1 MSRKKIGPEGLIEEA
16 EAAVETNAEEV
27 KEAEALA
34 QGESEE
40 AEPLSE
46 AEAEEDITDDD
57 SEEEYEEENDSDDE
71 EYEEEYEIADD
82 DESDIAVEVDN
93 EELEELNKSEAAQE
107 DIEEEEDTDDEI
119 EEAEAET
126 ETETESHIDD
136 DKPYVKV
143 KVRAKTKDRSDE
155 KAADKKKASVRAKGK
170 FKPLSFY
177 DINGKRKAEKD
188 LNPVEMML
196 RDAHIRHIPI
206 KGTVVSAE
214 ADSGLGAYALISV
227 EKDNTYECVYIK
239 AADMGIGYADML
251 ELERRRYANAHNG
264 REDERTIYRMADR
277 RAKKRISNMLG
288 TQILFV
294 IDGGEGGII
303 VGNRSKIQIKRR
315 RKYCFPEDGV
325 APRLKVGKTYK
336 VPISMVTSSAIH
348 VDLFGY
354 EIKLEA
360 KDISADFIYNLK
372 ERYHAGDHIMLIV
385 TDIQGYDEVDTSTTK
400 KFART
405 SDNLKIT
412 VTTYEALHR
421 NKIIEKNLKRY
432 KRGAVVMGEVSF
444 TGPSGI
450 CNVKLR
456 NGCVGTCFTTNI
468 RPTPIKGDRVKFYVD
483 HLDEDTRTLRGQI
496 IDFC

>member
-119 EEAEAET
+119 EEAETET

-251 ELERRRYANAHNG
+251 
-264 REDERTIYRMADR
+264 DR
-277 RAKKRISNMLG
+277 KS
-288 TQILFV
+288 
-294 IDGGEGGII
+294 
-303 VGNRSKIQIKRR
+303 
-315 RKYCFPEDGV
+315 
-325 APRLKVGKTYK
+325 
-336 VPISMVTSSAIH
+336 
-348 VDLFGY
+348 
-354 EIKLEA
+354 
-360 KDISADFIYNLK
+360 
-372 ERYHAGDHIMLIV
+372 
-385 TDIQGYDEVDTSTTK
+385 
-400 KFART
+400 
-405 SDNLKIT
+405 
-412 VTTYEALHR
+412 
-421 NKIIEKNLKRY
+421 
-432 KRGAVVMGEVSF
+432 VV
-444 TGPSGI
+444 
-450 CNVKLR
+450 
-456 NGCVGTCFTTNI
+456 
-468 RPTPIKGDRVKFYVD
+468 
-483 HLDEDTRTLRGQI
+483 
-496 IDFC
+496 